1 MNDLL
6 NFDTI
11 LEVELSGQL
20 AHFRKFYTNASS
32 LTYSIPPRTGICGL
46 VASILKLPRD
56 SYYDTLNSAK
66 LGVAVSL
73 PLGAEFRK
81 QFFTMNYAGDD
92 TCINNVSQHK
102 QCRLELLMPAVGKE
116 LIWILYLGYKQGSDA
131 NLDSLEQ
138 RLVSQ
143 NLGFDVY
150 LGQRQFRAGI
160 RLLNKYNAACFKP
173 IASSSYVD
181 SAIDK
186 DRVKDIDTSSFR
198 INVERMPLEQALET
212 KGKQSFRKSVR
223 FADLVIETAGM
234 RLTGEFSDLIELENE
249 AQTRIAFL

>member
-1 MNDLL
+1 MNDLQS
-6 NFDTI
+6 FDTI
-11 LEVELSGQL
+11 LEVELSGKL

-32 LTYSIPPRTGICGL
+32 LTYNIPPRTGICGL

-56 SYYDTLNSAK
+56 SYYNTLNSAN
-66 LGVAVSL
+66 LGVAIAL
-73 PLGAEFRK
+73 PPGAEFRK
-81 QFFTMNYAGDD
+81 QFFTTNYVGDD
-92 TCINNVSQHK
+92 KCINNVSQHK

-116 LIWILYLGYKQGSDA
+116 LAWIVYLGYKQGCDA
-131 NLDSLEQ
+131 DLDSLEE
-138 RLVSQ
+138 RIVSQ

-160 RLLNKYNAACFKP
+160 RLLNKYSAADMKVV
-173 IASSSYVD
+173 AVSDYVD
-181 SAIDK
+181 SVIDK

-198 INVERMPLEQALET
+198 INVERIPLEQALET

-223 FADLVIETAGM
+223 FADVVIETTGM

-249 AQTRIAFL
+249 TKTRIAFL

>member
-11 LEVELSGQL
+11 LEMELSGQL

-46 VASILKLPRD
+46 IASILKLPRD
-56 SYYDTLNSAK
+56 SYYDTLNSAN

-143 NLGFDVY
+143 NLEIG
-150 LGQRQFRAGI
+150 RASC
-160 RLLNKYNAACFKP
+160 RE
-173 IASSSYVD
+173 
-181 SAIDK
+181 
-186 DRVKDIDTSSFR
+186 RV
-198 INVERMPLEQALET
+198 
-212 KGKQSFRKSVR
+212 
-223 FADLVIETAGM
+223 
-234 RLTGEFSDLIELENE
+234 
-249 AQTRIAFL
+249 